1 MRCLLCLQNGSAA
14 LNVQAAVRRAM
25 RVAPFSAQV
34 ASGMY
39 QIVFFVSQYPRLAC
53 LEPEASLDLLS
64 EILA

>member
-1 MRCLLCLQNGSAA
+1 
-14 LNVQAAVRRAM
+14 M
-25 RVAPFSAQV
+25 RVAPFSAQF

-53 LEPEASLDLLS
+53 SEPEASLDLLS